1 MGSPLGKIDQQ
12 DHAIYEQTRWGIGV
26 VRIIL
31 QQEKGVFSPSQKRWW
46 LFSSNKMGG
55 HEFTI
60 ILEVWQEHWD
70 LYNYQTSVIAVWL
83 SWWLGLVFPDPIAW
97 KKVLDWGNLY
107 QIHDPQWW
115 RDREDFKMFTLSD
128 TEIYGGGTWS
138 EHDHWQIGKA
148 FSAPGCTGFC
158 DKVLSLTGPERLP
171 TTPNSLCGSSDEINL
186 WASGL

>member
-83 SWWLGLVFPDPIAW
+83 SWWLGLVSLTQLRGKRFLTGGIFIKFMIHSDEETGKILRCSLCRTL
-97 KKVLDWGNLY
+97 KSTMGVLEVN
-107 QIHDPQWW
+107 
-115 RDREDFKMFTLSD
+115 MT
-128 TEIYGGGTWS
+128 
-138 EHDHWQIGKA
+138 IGKLERPFQLPDA
-148 FSAPGCTGFC
+148 RDSATKYC
-158 DKVLSLTGPERLP
+158 R
-171 TTPNSLCGSSDEINL
+171 
-186 WASGL
+186 